1 MNTVKWSFSSLKD
14 YINCPRQYQEIKVLK
29 RFHKAPTQQ
38 TLYGQEVHRALED
51 YVKDGTPLAKNYQ
64 KYKPQLDPLR
74 DMPGDK
80 YPEHRMALTIDKEPC
95 KFGSPD
101 YWVRG
106 IADLVVVDG
115 DTGFIVDYK
124 TGKSTYPDLK
134 QLQLMAL
141 MAFAHFPQLERIK
154 GGLLFVAYE
163 DFFTSEYTRDKID
176 EYWESFNEPLTR
188 LQFSLDNDIW
198 QENPTGL
205 CGWCPVSICQHY
217 KER

>member
-38 TLYGQEVHRALED
+38 TLYGQEVHWALED

-188 LQFSLDNDIW
+188 LQFSLDNDTW